1 MPKRCLVTSTKTL
14 LRGAKH
20 NELKPLAA
28 IHDAKSKLCAKLC
41 NLAERGVKAGKR
53 SRRPKATKARATRSP
68 RQDLKVAR
76 LQERIRK
83 LQSDV
88 LFESQRANHE
98 ANRAQGFMNERNA
111 ANARNHE
118 IAASLQQVAHS
129 QQQGS
134 EDSGSGS
141 SSDSESDAESDDE
154 NTTDARGGELRRRP
168 RSQPRPRTAV
178 YTWCEDTSSSSADS
192 SDPENEEPSIQ
203 FDTPSQSLATQ
214 DSTDS
219 PRKSQRARKQPNRLG
234 Y

>member
-1 MPKRCLVTSTKTL
+1 MPTRYLVTPTKTL

-20 NELKPLAA
+20 DELKALAA
-28 IHDAKSKLCAKLC
+28 IDDAKGKLRAKLC

-53 SRRPKATKARATRSP
+53 SRRPKARATRSP

-76 LQERIRK
+76 LQRRIRE

-98 ANRAQGFMNERNA
+98 ANRAQGFMDERNE

-154 NTTDARGGELRRRP
+154 NTTDARGDEPRRRP
-168 RSQPRPRTAV
+168 RRGQV
-178 YTWCEDTSSSSADS
+178 KYTWCEDTSSSSADS
-192 SDPENEEPSIQ
+192 SDSENEVPSIQ
-203 FDTPSQSLATQ
+203 FD
-214 DSTDS
+214 TDS
-219 PRKSQRARKQPNRLG
+219 PRKSQRERNPPNRLG
-234 Y
+234 F